1 MNTKKLAAED
11 AAKWARAEMF
21 FGEGAGTRRKLL
33 SADIESKMA
42 GLPGYRAAFSAA
54 YDKQDFSEHAIKA
67 AKERQRIDRTRK
79 MDKNARAII
88 RGDKRHMSPITLALV
103 TLGGLA
109 LREAYNAGYDK
120 VVYAAAKKQYQAGKQ
135 KLRNIKTKLAKRVK
149 KEQ

>member
-1 MNTKKLAAED
+1 MNVKKIAAED
-11 AAKWARAEMF
+11 AAHWARAEMF

-33 SADIESKMA
+33 NADISDKIA
-42 GLPGYRAAFSAA
+42 SIPGYHQAFSAA

-67 AKERQRIDRTRK
+67 AKERQRIDRNRK

-120 VVYAAAKKQYQAGKQ
+120 VVIQAARKQYQVGKQ
-135 KLRNIKTKLAKRVK
+135 KLRNIKIKLAKRVK
-149 KEQ
+149 KES